1 MLLAVGYACLVLLEW
16 MWKGFTGTM
25 VFHLRVP
32 ESFNFNNI
40 VLLFYLSLIL
50 ENGGQEGKGRE
61 ILDRVCAKA
70 HGERVSVSSE
80 NFELFS

>member
-1 MLLAVGYACLVLLEW
+1 MLLAMGYECLVLLEW
-16 MWKGFTGTM
+16 TWKGFTGTM

-32 ESFNFNNI
+32 ESFNFNKI

-50 ENGGQEGKGRE
+50 ENGGQGKGGDT
-61 ILDRVCAKA
+61 LDRAYAKA